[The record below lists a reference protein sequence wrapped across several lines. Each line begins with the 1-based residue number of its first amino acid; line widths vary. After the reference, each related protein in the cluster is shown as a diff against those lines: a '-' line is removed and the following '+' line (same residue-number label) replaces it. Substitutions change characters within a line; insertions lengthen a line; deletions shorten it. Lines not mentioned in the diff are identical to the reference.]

1 MSFTSSYSFSAPK
14 TAVTPLAA
22 TTNVRNAHGS
32 ADAIRIA
39 TFASMRGGSERE
51 EKKR

>member
-14 TAVTPLAA
+14 TDVTPLAA

-32 ADAIRIA
+32 AEATRTAIA
-39 TFASMRGGSERE
+39 ASIQAEIL
-51 EKKR
+51 KRR